1 MPQISKMLSFLFM
14 LPCTVMCVLL
24 ITQTLEELPPN
35 QHQQLLN
42 LALVSL
48 GAVEFG
54 PSQLDCP
61 HSQL

>member
-1 MPQISKMLSFLFM
+1 MPQISKMFSFLFM
-14 LPCTVMCVLL
+14 LPYTVMCVLL

-48 GAVEFG
+48 GAAEFG